1 MKSIFDNSIW
11 SFTRKKRKYLNVKKR
26 RCILWRCK
34 NITKV
39 LIFLFDEISYII
51 PISYCNSNSNY
62 ILRFEKKDK
71 STPVEFTSDTT
82 IINDCHNI
90 LETKSILIAHAA
102 YKLTKDFPNNLD
114 TLDIDLARSLKE
126 KAIRISNGVI
136 SGAKHSINID
146 EIRRVQCVSNGT
158 ISNLGIYKS
167 EKKTFWNI
175 PDMKIPCNEITL
187 PLIEAIVTRNTGNG
201 IDFSRG
207 NGFDQSNSGF
217 IAIRYMDSDFFVNE
231 DGTVDNEMAKT
242 STMVELCFIIM
253 IKRYIKYNNFLE
265 GFYE

>member
-1 MKSIFDNSIW
+1 MKSIFDKQHMK
-11 SFTRKKRKYLNVKKR
+11 FTRKNGSILIVKKDGVSYEDA
-26 RCILWRCK
+26 K
-34 NITKV
+34 NSNKNFDIS
-39 LIFLFDEISYII
+39 FDEISYII

-82 IINDCHNI
+82 IINGCHNI

-136 SGAKHSINID
+136 SGAKHSININD
-146 EIRRVQCVSNGT
+146 IRRVQCVSNGT

-167 EKKTFWNI
+167 EKKTFW
-175 PDMKIPCNEITL
+175 
-187 PLIEAIVTRNTGNG
+187 NTGNG

-231 DGTVDNEMAKT
+231 DGTVDNEWQKLARGR
-242 STMVELCFIIM
+242 IM
-253 IKRYIKYNNFLE
+253 FYNHDLKDISNI
-265 GFYE
+265 

>member
-1 MKSIFDNSIW
+1 MKSIFDKQHMK
-11 SFTRKKRKYLNVKKR
+11 FTRKNGSILIVKKDG
-26 RCILWRCK
+26 ISYEDAK
-34 NITKV
+34 NNNKSFDIS
-39 LIFLFDEISYII
+39 FDEISYII

-175 PDMKIPCNEITL
+175 PDIKIPCNEITL

-231 DGTVDNEMAKT
+231 DGTVDNEWQKLARGR
-242 STMVELCFIIM
+242 IM
-253 IKRYIKYNNFLE
+253 FYNHDLKDISNI
-265 GFYE
+265 